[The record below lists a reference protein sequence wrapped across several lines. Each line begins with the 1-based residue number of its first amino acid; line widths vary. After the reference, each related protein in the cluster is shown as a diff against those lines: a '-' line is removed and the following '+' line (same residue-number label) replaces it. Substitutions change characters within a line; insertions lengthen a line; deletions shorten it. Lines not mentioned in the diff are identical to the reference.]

1 MIYFKRPIFL
11 GIAIIFLSF
20 TFNSWAEMTPGS
32 FNFSPSIGGYV
43 FEGNQN
49 LDNGSTF
56 GLTGGYSFDKILG
69 AEAAFHYINSES
81 DSGGGDVNGFLYRL
95 DGLYHFMPEKRLVP
109 YLAAG
114 IGGITLDPDSG
125 GNDTDFLVNYGGGLK
140 YFLTERLV
148 LRGDV
153 RHLIPF
159 DKRQN
164 NLAYT
169 LMLTFLAKT
178 EKKAPPPVDSDGDG
192 VPDHQDQCPGTPKGV
207 QIDARGCSLDSDG
220 DGVSDHLDRC
230 PHTPKG
236 MTVNNHGCPL
246 DTDGD
251 GDGVTDD
258 LDQCPDT
265 PRGVSVDTKGCPL
278 DSDGDRVPDYLDQCP
293 GTPRGAKVNENGCWV
308 LEQVRFD
315 TGKQDIRPESFP
327 ALERVVEIFK
337 QNPNVRVVIEG
348 HTDNVGQ
355 KTYNQKLSENRAQ
368 AVMEYL
374 LQKGIGAERLSSVGY
389 GFSKPI
395 ASNETA
401 NGRARNRRVQFDPD
415 TSVTSMN
422 HGFH

>member
-1 MIYFKRPIFL
+1 MIYFKKPIFL
-11 GIAIIFLSF
+11 GIVIVFLSF
-20 TFNSWAEMTPGS
+20 TFNSWADMISGS

-49 LDNGSTF
+49 LSNRPTF
-56 GLTGGYSFDKILG
+56 GLTGGYSFNKILG
-69 AEAAFHYINSES
+69 AEAAFHYINSEY
-81 DSGGGDVNGFLYRL
+81 DSGGDDVNGFLYRL

-153 RHLIPF
+153 RHVIPF

-169 LMLTFLAKT
+169 LMLTFLAKK
-178 EKKAPPPVDSDGDG
+178 EKKASPPVDSDGDG
-192 VPDHQDQCPGTPKGV
+192 VPDHRDQCPGTPKGV
-207 QIDARGCSLDSDG
+207 QVDA
-220 DGVSDHLDRC
+220 
-230 PHTPKG
+230 
-236 MTVNNHGCPL
+236 
-246 DTDGD
+246 
-251 GDGVTDD
+251 
-258 LDQCPDT
+258 
-265 PRGVSVDTKGCPL
+265 KGCPL
-278 DSDGDRVPDYLDQCP
+278 DSDGDGVADHPDQCP
-293 GTPRGAKVNENGCWV
+293 ATPRGAKVNENGCWV

-327 ALERVVEIFK
+327 ALDRVADVLK

-348 HTDNVGQ
+348 HTDNVGR

-368 AVMEYL
+368 AVMEYV
-374 LQKGIGAERLSSVGY
+374 LQKGIGAERLSFVGY
-389 GFSKPI
+389 GISKPI

-401 NGRARNRRVQFDPD
+401 KGRARNRRVQLTPI
-415 TSVTSMN
+415 
-422 HGFH
+422 HR

>member
-1 MIYFKRPIFL
+1 MIYFKRPIFF

-49 LDNGSTF
+49 LDNGPTF
-56 GLTGGYSFDKILG
+56 GLVGGYSFDKILG
-69 AEAAFHYINSES
+69 AEAVFHYINSES
-81 DSGGGDVNGFLYRL
+81 NSGGGDVNGFLYRL

-140 YFLTERLV
+140 YFLTKRLV

-153 RHLIPF
+153 RHVIPF

-169 LMLTFLAKT
+169 LMLTFLAKK
-178 EKKAPPPVDSDGDG
+178 EKKASPPVDSDGDG
-192 VPDHQDQCPGTPKGV
+192 VPDHRDQCPGTPKGV
-207 QIDARGCSLDSDG
+207 QVDAKGCPLDSDG
-220 DGVSDHLDRC
+220 DGVADHLDRC

-236 MTVNNHGCPL
+236 VTVNNHGCPL
-246 DTDGD
+246 DTDAD

-265 PRGVSVDTKGCPL
+265 PRGVAVDTKGCPL
-278 DSDGDRVPDYLDQCP
+278 DSDADGVPDHLDRCP
-293 GTPRGAKVNENGCWV
+293 ATPRGAKVNENGCWV

-327 ALERVVEIFK
+327 ALDRVADVLK

-348 HTDNVGQ
+348 HTDNVGR

-368 AVMEYL
+368 AVMEYV
-374 LQKGIGAERLSSVGY
+374 LQKGIGAERLSFVGY
-389 GFSKPI
+389 GISKPI

-401 NGRARNRRVQFDPD
+401 KGRARNRRVQLTPI
-415 TSVTSMN
+415 
-422 HGFH
+422 HR